1 MNDNI
6 IPENQS
12 IEEIIFFFPSMKKII
27 KLFENILVSNGCSIR
42 KRGRNG
48 GKSRSSFDP
57 ARKLSCKGFSIR
69 NKITRVRR
77 VEFACDAQ

>member
-1 MNDNI
+1 
-6 IPENQS
+6 
-12 IEEIIFFFPSMKKII
+12 MKKII
-27 KLFENILVSNGCSIR
+27 EPFENVLVSNGFSVR
-42 KRGRNG
+42 KRGRRKSG